1 MQNVDCHRDYR
12 EGPGQTHVPAIWR
25 IAIVLSEWQ
34 FSKDAYIHAL
44 VEIRSYLAD
53 VREVIYSLPL
63 FRHGPDKF
71 CLFKINTRQELIS
84 QCLPFK

>member
-1 MQNVDCHRDYR
+1 MQNVGCHRGYR
-12 EGPGQTHVPAIWR
+12 EGPGQTPVPEIWR
-25 IAIVLSEWQ
+25 IATVLSERQ
-34 FSKDAYIHAL
+34 FSEDAFIDAL

-53 VREVIYSLPL
+53 VREVICSLPL

>member
-1 MQNVDCHRDYR
+1 MQNVDCRRDYR
-12 EGPGQTHVPAIWR
+12 EGHAQTLVPEIWR
-25 IAIVLSEWQ
+25 IAAVLSERQ
-34 FSKDAYIHAL
+34 FSEDAFNDTL

-53 VREVIYSLPL
+53 VREVICSLPL

-71 CLFKINTRQELIS
+71 CLTIINTGQELIG